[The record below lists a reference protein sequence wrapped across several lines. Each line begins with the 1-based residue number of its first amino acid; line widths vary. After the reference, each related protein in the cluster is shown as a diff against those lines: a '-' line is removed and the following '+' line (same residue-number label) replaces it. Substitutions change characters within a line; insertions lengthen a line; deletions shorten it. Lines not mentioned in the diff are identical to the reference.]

1 MTAFEQGDVI
11 LVPVPFTDTSAVKQR
26 PAVVVSGR
34 RYNRERPDLIVM
46 PVTSNVAPP
55 RRFGDFPLERWRS
68 SGLLKPSLVKPV
80 LATIASRA
88 VRRRLGALPRGDAGR
103 LARHARRLLVR

>member
-1 MTAFEQGDVI
+1 MTGYEPGDVI

-34 RYNRERPDLIVM
+34 RDYRHRPDLIAM
-46 PVTSNVAPP
+46 PVTSNIAAP

-68 SGLLKPSLVKPV
+68 AGLLKASLVAPV
-80 LATIASRA
+80 LATSRPFPRTRPSLWTRPR
-88 VRRRLGALPRGDAGR
+88 VRSL
-103 LARHARRLLVR
+103 